1 MFCLS
6 TALPRNANAYVDVDD
21 DVKAGCD
28 RCRLFSNQASSAG
41 SLSPGEMVRN
51 QMQLSK
57 KHIQAK
63 AQSES

>member
-1 MFCLS
+1 
-6 TALPRNANAYVDVDD
+6 VDVDD
-21 DVKAGCD
+21 DVKAGRD
-28 RCRLFSNQASSAG
+28 RCRLFSNQACSAG